1 MDADAAF
8 LYFYSFEGN
17 TFCVDGTKSTA
28 RLGRFIND
36 NHIKPNSKIKI
47 ILDEQKSPHL
57 CAFAVKKIDAGEE
70 IVYDYGDP
78 NCQWRHKNTT
88 SSCEDHTQ
96 KRESRWKTAFKNLD
110 SKPGMMKIDDLV
122 FNTEMKIANG
132 CNAAEIFP
140 GLFKNC
146 LVAVKRVAK
155 HISKKELEMA
165 YFLCSENLQAEHLLQ
180 PIAVFTDAYFAYFI
194 SPLCEY
200 SLMELIENNDFP
212 ERQSL
217 TEERRLGICQEL
229 LQGLQELH
237 SHGILHRDLK
247 PENILFDI
255 NNKLY
260 ITDFG
265 ASRKLELAQT
275 TLVSQMAGSFSWSSY
290 EDVGGTQSKYK
301 KESDIQVS

>member
-1 MDADAAF
+1 MPK
-8 LYFYSFEGN
+8 L
-17 TFCVDGTKSTA
+17 K
-28 RLGRFIND
+28 
-36 NHIKPNSKIKI
+36 
-47 ILDEQKSPHL
+47 L
-57 CAFAVKKIDAGEE
+57 CALTLVCFVFLCIFK
-70 IVYDYGDP
+70 
-78 NCQWRHKNTT
+78 
-88 SSCEDHTQ
+88 
-96 KRESRWKTAFKNLD
+96 ESRWKTAFKNLD

-132 CNAAEIFP
+132 CNAVEIFP

-247 PENILFDI
+247 PENILFG
-255 NNKLY
+255 KLNCLDEKSCN
-260 ITDFG
+260 IH
-265 ASRKLELAQT
+265 
-275 TLVSQMAGSFSWSSY
+275 
-290 EDVGGTQSKYK
+290 
-301 KESDIQVS
+301 